1 MNIKLI
7 GDGIE
12 NPNNALVMNAAAA
25 MFGSQ
30 CAFRD
35 RKRLGESEQ
44 AAQLEF
50 ISSEQLLKHHPLIAL
65 ENVRTAEDI
74 YGFRTPPGQTPVLVA
89 GNEKFGIAEDV
100 IAHADCFVQIPMPGR
115 RLNTINVAAAS
126 AVALYYGTL
135 GARAKMKSRANPNSR
150 RPEVLLL
157 APADHVEAGSSIR
170 SAGAFGWD
178 RVFVDDRNAVWFDTP
193 RAVRT
198 EARAAARSARNA
210 IRVIPS
216 VPQADLATVIT
227 TSRGIPLAQSNLARG
242 HSQVVVIPDENSIPS
257 HSAALE
263 KIAKRT
269 EFVRIE
275 LATEKF
281 PYHYR
286 LITAIALAE
295 CARQVGLRARARIQR
310 RDTLEYDFAIG
321 TPAPPTGEL
330 VFLDDL
336 REY

>member
-12 NPNNALVMNAAAA
+12 NPNNAVVMNAAAA
-25 MFGSQ
+25 LFGSQ

-35 RKRLGESEQ
+35 RKRLAESGQ

-50 ISSEQLLKHHPLIAL
+50 ISGEQLLKHQPLIAL

-74 YGFRTPPGQTPVLVA
+74 YGFRMPPGQTPVLIA

-100 IAHADCFVQIPMPGR
+100 IANADRFVQIPMPGR

-126 AVALYYGTL
+126 AVALYYCTL
-135 GARAKMKSRANPNSR
+135 GSRAKMQSRATPHSR

-178 RVFVDDRNAVWFDTP
+178 RVLVDDRNAVWFDTP

-216 VPQADLATVIT
+216 VPRAEVATVIT
-227 TSRGIPLAQSNLARG
+227 TTRGIPLAQSNLARG
-242 HSQVVVIPDENSIPS
+242 TSQVIVIPDENSIPS

-275 LATEKF
+275 LATENF

-286 LITAIALAE
+286 LITAIALVE
-295 CARQVGLRARARIQR
+295 CARQVGLRARARVPR
-310 RDTLEYDFAIG
+310 RETLEYDFAIR
-321 TPAPPTGEL
+321 TPAPTTGEL